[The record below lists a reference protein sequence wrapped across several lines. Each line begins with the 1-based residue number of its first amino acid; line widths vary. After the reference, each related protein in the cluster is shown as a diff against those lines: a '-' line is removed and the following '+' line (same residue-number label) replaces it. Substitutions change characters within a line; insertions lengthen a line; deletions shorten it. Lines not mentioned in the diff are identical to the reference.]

1 MLWAP
6 CLSGGCTIFR
16 KVSRVELQWVAALLA
31 ACGSVMPALASDS
44 VPFIEF
50 TIKPRLCVLSEGEEM
65 CQDELEIAWTSE
77 TPRSLCLFRS
87 DQEVPIRCW
96 EDQHAGAHRFAIE
109 VANDVDF
116 HLREADDDMLLVSQA
131 FEVVHDNTQYR
142 RRRRNPWSF
151 F

>member
-1 MLWAP
+1 MQRLLA
-6 CLSGGCTIFR
+6 IFATAI
-16 KVSRVELQWVAALLA
+16 AALSTLA
-31 ACGSVMPALASDS
+31 ADG

-50 TIKPRLCVLSEGEEM
+50 SIKPRLCVLSEGEEL
-65 CQDELEIAWTSE
+65 CQDELEIAWASE

-96 EDQHAGAHRFAIE
+96 EEEQSGSHRFAIE
-109 VANDVDF
+109 VANDVNF
-116 HLREADDDMLLVSQA
+116 HLREADDDMLLVTQA

>member
-1 MLWAP
+1 MTLFAAGATVLP
-6 CLSGGCTIFR
+6 A
-16 KVSRVELQWVAALLA
+16 VA
-31 ACGSVMPALASDS
+31 SNS

-65 CQDELEIAWTSE
+65 CQDELEIVWTSE

-87 DQEVPIRCW
+87 DNEVPIRCW
-96 EDQHAGAHRFAIE
+96 EDTFSGSHRFAIE